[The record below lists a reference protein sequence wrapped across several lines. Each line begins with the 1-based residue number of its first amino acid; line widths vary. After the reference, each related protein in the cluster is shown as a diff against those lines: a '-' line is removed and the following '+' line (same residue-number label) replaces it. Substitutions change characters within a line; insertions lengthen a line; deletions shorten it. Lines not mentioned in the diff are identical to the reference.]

1 MKPITQNELAAAL
14 GITPPAVSMLKRRG
28 MPVDSVERAQRW
40 RNRHLQTGR
49 MKGVRRI
56 DKPAAGPQAA
66 APSLPSPTMAAPV
79 DDPDLFDDPD
89 DEQTEIHAYKSARSR
104 REFYQAEMAR
114 IALEKETGQL
124 MQANEVLQLVTD
136 AAVVLRTGLEALG
149 ARLSPRLVHSRDEA
163 QIRALIDA
171 EVEDLLRELSRQ
183 FDGLARQH
191 EAAH

>member
-1 MKPITQNELAAAL
+1 MKSITQNELAAAL
-14 GITPPAVSMLKRRG
+14 GITPPAVTALKKRG
-28 MPVDSVERAQRW
+28 MPTDSVERAQRW

-66 APSLPSPTMAAPV
+66 APSLPSPTMAASV
-79 DDPDLFDDPD
+79 DDLDLFDDTD

-136 AAVVLRTGLEALG
+136 AGVTLRTGLEALS
-149 ARLSPRLVHSRDEA
+149 ARLSPRLAHSQDEA

-171 EVEDLLRELSRQ
+171 EVEHLLRELSRQ